1 MKRPFLVLLATAL
14 FIVLLL
20 AIYAVH
26 ARHFDVDVVFYSAL
40 FDVVIAATAAG
51 LLLVSIPAFKA
62 LGGLEKAMLF
72 AIWLLGGY
80 AFAISIPTV
89 IDRSLSFYILEK
101 LDQRGGGIREDAFEG
116 IFSGEFMRE
125 HRLVD
130 VRLTEQLE
138 SGTVV
143 VNDGCVQLTEKGHR
157 IAAFSRYFRTHLLP
171 RRRLLRGEYSDDLVD
186 PFERSDALPHYV
198 CRRD

>member
-1 MKRPFLVLLATAL
+1 MRRIFLALAATIFFIAILLATYWL
-14 FIVLLL
+14 HVRF
-20 AIYAVH
+20 
-26 ARHFDVDVVFYSAL
+26 FDVDVVFYAVLEDVAVATLIASCAL
-40 FDVVIAATAAG
+40 LFV
-51 LLLVSIPAFKA
+51 PA
-62 LGGLEKAMLF
+62 LRDLSGLEKLQLI

-101 LDQRGGGIREDAFEG
+101 LDQRGGGIRQDAFAG

-138 SGTVV
+138 SGTIVLD
-143 VNDGCVQLTEKGHR
+143 DGCVRLTDKGHR
-157 IAAFSRYFRTHLLP
+157 IASVSRYFRNHFLP
-171 RRRLLRGEYSDDLVD
+171 KRRLLMGEYSDDLVD
-186 PFERSDALPHYV
+186 PFERSDQDPGYLCPP
-198 CRRD
+198 R